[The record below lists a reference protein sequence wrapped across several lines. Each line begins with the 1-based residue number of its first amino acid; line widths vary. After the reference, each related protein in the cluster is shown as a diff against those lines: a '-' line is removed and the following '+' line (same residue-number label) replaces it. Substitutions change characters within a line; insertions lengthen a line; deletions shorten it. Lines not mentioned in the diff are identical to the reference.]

1 MGFSIYTISCCEC
14 STIRSLQTKYEFG
27 ALEVMVETVVF
38 LTVER
43 TTGLRFLMVAQEA
56 MVVTSFSNQQRACL
70 TYTNSEVLTLR
81 VIMASQAE
89 VKYQTVQME
98 KKLSTACQLA
108 PKFTKSREPQTK
120 SPTVYRE
127 ATRSK
132 LGSET

>member
-1 MGFSIYTISCCEC
+1 M
-14 STIRSLQTKYEFG
+14 
-27 ALEVMVETVVF
+27 ETVVF

-70 TYTNSEVLTLR
+70 TYTNSEGLISR

-89 VKYQTVQME
+89 VKYQMVQMG

-120 SPTVYRE
+120 SLTVYRE

-132 LGSET
+132 LG